1 MNISG
6 NRNLD
11 FTSDNFISI
20 VKQLTHLDISE
31 CNLYSQSIEIIIENA
46 VRLESLNLSD
56 NELSDSF
63 GNFKNIQQSKN
74 LKILKMCKCKLNF
87 NNLVSILN
95 TFESIEEIDL
105 SQNDFSEYQENI
117 LGNHKDHLLT
127 DENSNNLTKTVQEG
141 DLSFSEKLLY
151 LK

>member
-1 MNISG
+1 LNISG

-11 FTSDNFISI
+11 FSSDNFISI
-20 VKQLTHLDISE
+20 TKQLTHLDISK
-31 CNLYSQSIEIIIENA
+31 CNLDSQSIEIIIGNV
-46 VRLESLNLSD
+46 VRLESLNLND
-56 NELSDSF
+56 NESSDSF
-63 GNFKNIQQSKN
+63 GNFKNIQKSKN

-87 NNLVSILN
+87 NNLASILN

-117 LGNHKDHLLT
+117 LGNHKDLLT
-127 DENSNNLTKTVQEG
+127 DENSYNLTNTVQAG
-141 DLSFSEKLLY
+141 DLSFSKKLLY